1 MLQWK
6 FSPFGTLKSENFS
19 SVTVKSLIDGTS
31 TSVNDD
37 TNKKLLIIKFYLICL
52 LCLASLIIF
61 CWKCEPNCYDNDQIQ
76 TLKLLEKISYFPY
89 FVSNLVLYFASP
101 LKKNFDNAENLLKC
115 TNKVFNIVVISKLR
129 VTFPT

>member
-1 MLQWK
+1 MLPNLSPL
-6 FSPFGTLKSENFS
+6 FSQFN
-19 SVTVKSLIDGTS
+19 
-31 TSVNDD
+31 N
-37 TNKKLLIIKFYLICL
+37 
-52 LCLASLIIF
+52 F

-76 TLKLLEKISYFPY
+76 ILKLLEKISYFPY

-101 LKKNFDNAENLLKC
+101 LNKNFDNAENLLKC